1 MELLMALDFITLPGA
16 KALLKEVGDSIDI
29 VEIGT
34 PFIVQEGIKA
44 VKEIRKEFPGLKIM
58 ADLKIMD
65 AGEYEAKMAFE
76 AGADIVTVLGVSDN
90 ATIKAAVEQGKKFN
104 KSIMIDMIGVE
115 DIEKRTAEI
124 DKLGVDYICVH
135 TAFDIQSTGKNPLDE
150 LQIVKSVVKNAKP
163 AVAGG
168 VKLSTIQDVV
178 KENPAIVIVGGGITS
193 QVDKRKVALE
203 MQKIMGK

>member
-16 KALLKEVGDSIDI
+16 KAVLKEVGDSIDI

-34 PFIVQEGIKA
+34 PFIVKEGIKA
-44 VKEIRKEFPGLKIM
+44 VEEIRKEFPLLKIM

-76 AGADIVTVLGVSDN
+76 AGADIITVLGVSDN

-104 KSIMIDMIGVE
+104 KSIMIDMIGVG
-115 DIEKRTAEI
+115 DMADRTAEI

-135 TAFDIQSTGKNPLDE
+135 TAFDIQSTGKNPLIE

-168 VKLSTIQDVV
+168 IKLSTIRDVV
-178 KENPAIVIVGGGITS
+178 LEKPAIVIVGGGITS
-193 QVDKRKVALE
+193 QSDKRKAALE
-203 MQKIMGK
+203 MQKIMGN